1 MPDDVLGSPHHDE
14 GEEMFKSEAILYGDR
29 VPGHPLSAVPAG
41 CWRRITLTYPDGDV
55 VVLAFAERSP
65 DSERNYRETILRTQV
80 RAPSNVRC
88 VVTREDGTTSE
99 AETWGA
105 PL

>member
-1 MPDDVLGSPHHDE
+1 
-14 GEEMFKSEAILYGDR
+14 MFTSEATLYGDR
-29 VPGHPLSAVPAG
+29 VPGHPLSAVPAD
-41 CWRRITLTYPDGDV
+41 CWRKITLIYPDGDT
-55 VVLAFAERSP
+55 VVLAFGERGP
-65 DSERNYRETILRTQV
+65 GSETNYRETILRTQL

-88 VVTREDGTTSE
+88 VVTREDGSTAN